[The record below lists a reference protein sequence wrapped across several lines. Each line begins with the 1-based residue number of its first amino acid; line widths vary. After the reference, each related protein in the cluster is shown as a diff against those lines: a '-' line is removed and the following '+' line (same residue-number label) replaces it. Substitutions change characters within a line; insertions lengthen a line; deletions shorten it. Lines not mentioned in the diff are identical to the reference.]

1 MHGMKMRAV
10 VICLFENTIIFKN
23 RSLVLNFGCLVELV
37 SGLSL
42 VPHDF
47 VVSVELQ
54 QSLCWGYV
62 GDVLRENLGFS
73 WGGF

>member
-1 MHGMKMRAV
+1 MDVASSCYVLRQHS
-10 VICLFENTIIFKN
+10 LFFFI
-23 RSLVLNFGCLVELV
+23 SVSGCLVELI

-54 QSLCWGYV
+54 QSLC
-62 GDVLRENLGFS
+62 
-73 WGGF
+73 

>member
-1 MHGMKMRAV
+1 MDVASSYVLRQHS
-10 VICLFENTIIFKN
+10 LFLFI
-23 RSLVLNFGCLVELV
+23 SVSGCLVVLV

-54 QSLCWGYV
+54 QSLCWGFV